1 MRYEQ
6 PDERSVA
13 IALHRHDLTNGRM
26 ILHGRLAHVCAATR
40 TLVVALDTW
49 PLQLTASLAE
59 TANLAQSEHVEVMV
73 VDRDLAR
80 RTRVAAAFR
89 AEGCHVVE
97 TGSPLETIDGLVDVG
112 YVIDII
118 AVADTEPESI
128 GIELRDYLDTAHRD
142 ALVVAIGDPEW
153 TPSRTRI
160 DATEAQHLLRGGIQS
175 LVQQC
180 KGGRERAALVAAC

>member
-6 PDERSVA
+6 PDQRSVT
-13 IALHRHDLTNGRM
+13 IALPRHDLTNGRM
-26 ILHGRLAHVCAATR
+26 ILHGTITQVCAATR
-40 TLVVALDTW
+40 TVVVAVDTW
-49 PLQLTASLAE
+49 PLQLAVSLPETASLAP
-59 TANLAQSEHVEVMV
+59 SEHVEVMV

-97 TGSPLETIDGLVDVG
+97 TGSPLETIDGLVDAG

-118 AVADTEPESI
+118 AVADTEPEST

-160 DATEAQHLLRGGIQS
+160 DATETQHLLRAGVQS
-175 LVQQC
+175 LLLQC
-180 KGGRERAALVAAC
+180 KGDRARASRLAS